1 MVDFQKIRF
10 LLFLLQTSNIKHQ
23 PSDFDDEVSVMSN
36 INFVPDD
43 YIQSNES
50 RRANLMCLV
59 LFSVVMAALGG
70 SAVAIRVR
78 QRACTAQETLVNAKM
93 TQMEESIK
101 KFEDLRTKRAEMM
114 KTALTTAELLEP
126 VPRSVLLAS
135 FTNTLPP
142 GVSLT
147 KLDMIQKEAPRRAAD
162 KGTRTRYEVA
172 QGNSAAAA
180 DAKPSGEKALETH
193 MEIEGL
199 APSDLQVAAYIEH
212 LANSVLLDQVALV
225 ESKEK
230 KVGDNTYRQFRLT
243 AMLAK
248 EVHLTKED
256 VDRIRA
262 KAEQSI
268 YQF

>member
-1 MVDFQKIRF
+1 
-10 LLFLLQTSNIKHQ
+10 
-23 PSDFDDEVSVMSN
+23 MSS

-70 SAVAIRVR
+70 SSGAIRIR
-78 QRACTAQETLVNAKM
+78 QRACLADEARVNAEMAQK
-93 TQMEESIK
+93 EAFIK
-101 KFEDLRTKRAEMM
+101 QFDDLQTKRREMM
-114 KTALTTAELLEP
+114 RTALTTAELLEP

-135 FTNTLPP
+135 LTNNLPP
-142 GVSLT
+142 GVSLVR
-147 KLDMIQKEAPRRAAD
+147 LDMIQKEAP
-162 KGTRTRYEVA
+162 K
-172 QGNSAAAA
+172 SAANQPAKAKYEAA
-180 DAKPSGEKALETH
+180 QEKGGPEPDAKLSPEKLLETRI
-193 MEIEGL
+193 EIEGI

-212 LANSVLLDQVALV
+212 LGNSLLLDNVALV

-230 KVGDNTYRQFRLT
+230 KIQDTNFRLFKLT
-243 AMLAK
+243 AMLSK

>member
-1 MVDFQKIRF
+1 
-10 LLFLLQTSNIKHQ
+10 
-23 PSDFDDEVSVMSN
+23 MSN

-59 LFSVVMAALGG
+59 LFSVVMAGLGG
-70 SAVAIRVR
+70 SAVAIRIR
-78 QRACTAQETLVNAKM
+78 QRACGAQESLVNAKM
-93 TQMEESIK
+93 AQMEEAIK
-101 KFEDLRTKRAEMM
+101 KFEELQTKRKEMM
-114 KTALTTAELLEP
+114 RTALTTAELLEP

-135 FTNTLPP
+135 LTNSLPP
-142 GVSLT
+142 GVSLV
-147 KLDMIQKEAPRRAAD
+147 KLDMIQKEAPKSAADRAAKTKYEATQQ
-162 KGTRTRYEVA
+162 KGASEPDV
-172 QGNSAAAA
+172 
-180 DAKPSGEKALETH
+180 KPSTEKALETR
-193 MEIEGL
+193 MEIEGI

-212 LANSVLLDQVALV
+212 LGSSVLLSNVALV

-230 KVGDNTYRQFRLT
+230 KIDDTVFRQFKLT
-243 AMLAK
+243 ALLSK

-256 VDRIRA
+256 VDQIRA